1 VSAKEDLERI
11 EAKVDWCVA
20 ALKHLLKAGVV
31 ERGQTIG
38 LEDDEYDD
46 YLEFEEDVTE
56 VPVSVNDQGDFV
68 VPDFVVPHH
77 APRAPKRKACT
88 HNMQGLVDGNIIC
101 QRCGAVLV
109 NRTGVVQDRLSPA
122 GDRIIQDPSN
132 IRRPGEE
139 THENESNPGGFL
151 APHSLT

>member
-1 VSAKEDLERI
+1 VSAKDDLERI

-20 ALKHLLKAGVV
+20 ALKHLLRAGV
-31 ERGQTIG
+31 E
-38 LEDDEYDD
+38 LEEEFGSEEDD
-46 YLEFEEDVTE
+46 YLESEEDVTE

-77 APRAPKRKACT
+77 PPRAPKRKPCP
-88 HNMQGLVDGNIIC
+88 HNSQGLLDGNIIC
-101 QRCGAVLV
+101 QRCGMILV

-122 GDRIIQDPSN
+122 GDRIIHDTSD

-139 THENESNPGGFL
+139 TYENERNPGAHL